1 MTTKNDLSDLFY
13 LDESALSTTDEDEL
27 LNLYEC
33 ETAPEEIVDEV
44 FRAKYVAFCKKQEE
58 SNDQNSD

>member
-1 MTTKNDLSDLFY
+1 MTTIKDLTDLFY
-13 LDESALSTTDEDEL
+13 LDESALTATDEDEL

-33 ETAPEEIVDEV
+33 DTSPEEIVDEV